1 MVVNKRII
9 FFTDFVDDMLFDKN
23 IIIKNKQI
31 ILILVLKI
39 QV

>member
-1 MVVNKRII
+1 MVVNKRSI
-9 FFTDFVDDMLFDKN
+9 FFTELVDDMLFDKH
-23 IIIKNKQI
+23 IIINNKQI

>member
-1 MVVNKRII
+1 MVVNKRSI

>member
-1 MVVNKRII
+1 MVVNKRSI

-31 ILILVLKI
+31 MLILVLKI